1 MASQRVRD
9 DVRSAIAAHAARL
22 MIQDGIDDRG
32 LAKRKAARQLGYDQ
46 ARHMPDNDEL
56 DFALREYQS
65 IYQPEVHAERLRQLR
80 ALAVEWMLALDGFHP
95 YLTGSVLSGN
105 AGPNAAVHIQL
116 FAENPK
122 SVEMYLLNQGL
133 SFEQGQVRLVVATE
147 VRTLPIYTLNDD
159 GATIVLAVLADRDVR
174 SPVRATPGGK
184 IIERAKR
191 QAVEALLAE

>member
-1 MASQRVRD
+1 MARHRIRD

-22 MIQDGIDDRG
+22 IVQDGIEDRG

-46 ARHMPDNDEL
+46 SRHMPDNDEL
-56 DFALREYQS
+56 DLALREYQS
-65 IYQPEVHAERLRQLR
+65 IYQPEAYAEQLRQLR
-80 ALAVEWMLALDGFHP
+80 ALAAEWMLALDAFHP
-95 YLTGSVLSGN
+95 YLTGSILSGN
-105 AGPNAAVHIQL
+105 AGPNAAVQIQL

-133 SFEQGQVRLVVATE
+133 SFEQGQVRLVVAAE
-147 VRTLPIYTLNDD
+147 VRTLPSYTLDDD
-159 GATIVLAVLADRDVR
+159 GATVILTVLGDRDVR

-191 QAVEALLAE
+191 QVVEALFAE